1 MATQT
6 EEGSKQPLVSV
17 VTPFYNTEAYLAECI
32 ESVLAQTYA
41 NWEYVLV
48 NNLSTDASRSICERY
63 ARKDRRIR
71 LLDNVQHVGQV
82 DNFEGGLK
90 QISPRSKYCKM
101 VLADDW
107 IFPECLE
114 RMVEVA
120 ESHPTVGIVSAY
132 RLFGKEVLGDG
143 LPYPSTVVPGREAA
157 RIIIKC
163 DGYYL
168 TGSPTTILVRADLV
182 RQFDRFYPGAWI
194 HEDIESCLRILADH
208 DLGFVHQV
216 LSFSRTNE
224 DSVLSSFH
232 GINPGLLRRFLFA
245 RQYGPQFLKTN
256 EQQEHLQR
264 VTEDYGS
271 FLASSLFEFRDKKF
285 WEFHRQGLQ
294 SAGCS
299 FADVGLTKYA
309 LLELLDLIFNPKKT
323 VGRYFR
329 LVKARRERS
338 WETSHDKH

>member
-63 ARKDRRIR
+63 ARKDSRIR
-71 LLDNVQHVGQV
+71 LLDNAQHLGQV

-120 ESHPTVGIVSAY
+120 ESHPT
-132 RLFGKEVLGDG
+132 
-143 LPYPSTVVPGREAA
+143 
-157 RIIIKC
+157 
-163 DGYYL
+163 
-168 TGSPTTILVRADLV
+168 
-182 RQFDRFYPGAWI
+182 
-194 HEDIESCLRILADH
+194 
-208 DLGFVHQV
+208 
-216 LSFSRTNE
+216 
-224 DSVLSSFH
+224 
-232 GINPGLLRRFLFA
+232 
-245 RQYGPQFLKTN
+245 
-256 EQQEHLQR
+256 
-264 VTEDYGS
+264 
-271 FLASSLFEFRDKKF
+271 
-285 WEFHRQGLQ
+285 
-294 SAGCS
+294 
-299 FADVGLTKYA
+299 
-309 LLELLDLIFNPKKT
+309 
-323 VGRYFR
+323 
-329 LVKARRERS
+329 
-338 WETSHDKH
+338 